1 MPTPRRTAPR
11 RATTAK
17 KLLTES
23 LAGIGPAALAHAAG
37 VSVERLEHWST
48 SAYRMT
54 TAERAAVAVAV
65 IAMAP
70 QSSVL
75 FRDALNLRAQ
85 VCAAMDYEAGVTVRG
100 SGPARIRF

>member
-1 MPTPRRTAPR
+1 MANESRLFVAAEAADLSARDGANGAPLANLSYARMPTPRRTTPR

-70 QSSVL
+70 QSS
-75 FRDALNLRAQ
+75 
-85 VCAAMDYEAGVTVRG
+85 
-100 SGPARIRF
+100 